1 MPQGEFGHNNGVAP
15 YPAFRAHLVA
25 KIK

>member
-1 MPQGEFGHNNGVAP
+1 PQGEFGHNNGVAP